1 MKTIQENDKDYIC
14 DIHAPC
20 FQSLSEEELALVR
33 ASKTQVLF
41 RRGDTLAKQGTFSSY
56 ILFVVN
62 GLCRQ
67 YIEGFTSKT
76 FNLRI
81 VQPGEFIGLSAVFN
95 KNVFNYSAV
104 AITDCHAFLVEKDAI
119 MSVIEKNGR
128 FGMNIIGR
136 YCEQNANLY
145 STLQS
150 VLYKQMNGRMAETLL
165 YLDSLRASHTD
176 IFQLLSRREIADF
189 AGVSVESAVKLL
201 KNFEKDG
208 LIELHEREIVIK
220 ERISLEETSR
230 RG

>member
-128 FGMNIIGR
+128 FGMDIISR

-150 VLYKQMNGRMAETLL
+150 ILYKQMNGRMAETLL

>member
-128 FGMNIIGR
+128 FGMNIISR

>member
-20 FQSLSEEELALVR
+20 FQSLSEEELGVVR

-41 RRGDTLAKQGTFSSY
+41 RRGDTLAKQGTFASY

-67 YIEGFTSKT
+67 YIEGFASKT
-76 FNLRI
+76 FNMRV

-95 KNVFNYSAV
+95 KNVFSYSAV
-104 AITDCHAFLVEKDAI
+104 ALTDCHAFLVEKEAV

-128 FGMNIIGR
+128 FGMSIIGR

-145 STLQS
+145 KTMQS

-165 YLDSLRASHTD
+165 YLDSLREAHAD

-189 AGVSVESAVKLL
+189 AAVSVESAVKLL

-208 LIELHEREIVIK
+208 LIELREREVVIK
-220 ERISLEETSR
+220 ERTLLEEISI

>member
-1 MKTIQENDKDYIC
+1 
-14 DIHAPC
+14 
-20 FQSLSEEELALVR
+20 
-33 ASKTQVLF
+33 VLF

-150 VLYKQMNGRMAETLL
+150 VLFKQMNGRMAETLL
-165 YLDSLRASHTD
+165 YLDSLRASHKD